1 MYIDEWN
8 ESAVMTAATD
18 ANIGAMQKACHV
30 VERDVKL
37 SYPKKGT
44 GRTVDGVWHEG
55 AWYPVYGYRTRKLK
69 GGGVK
74 VSRVVKKHFAS
85 KPGTPPARLSGDLLK
100 TTHSEVE
107 QGPLVVRGFVGS
119 ERDYALWL
127 ETGTRNMA
135 PRPFLRPALQRQHDE
150 IERIFKEA
158 NS

>member
-8 ESAVMTAATD
+8 ESAVMTAVTD

-44 GRTVDGVWHEG
+44 GRTIQGVWREG
-55 AWYPVYGYRTRKLK
+55 KWYRVK
-69 GGGVK
+69 G
-74 VSRVVKKHFAS
+74 KKHFAS
-85 KPGTPPARLSGDLLK
+85 KPGTPPARLSSNLLQ

-127 ETGTRNMA
+127 ETGTPNMA